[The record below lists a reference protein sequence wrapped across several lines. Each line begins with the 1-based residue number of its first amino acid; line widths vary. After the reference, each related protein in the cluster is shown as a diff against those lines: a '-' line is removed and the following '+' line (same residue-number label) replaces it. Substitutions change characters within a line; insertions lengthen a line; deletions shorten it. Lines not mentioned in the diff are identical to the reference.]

1 MTDRSKETFR
11 SSVEFH
17 VLNKQ
22 EAQKVRV
29 AQHCKGVVTRAMES
43 PSVRQF
49 FILAKLLNS
58 PQHNPSMHSLKSP
71 FTDPSTKSVCISGG
85 LIHTNCSYEQP
96 GGACALGKAGQGLLY
111 SRCSKNWELILA
123 GANDDLNVVC
133 LTGRGWEKVTFVPN
147 EHLVK
152 AFMRNK
158 APPYP
163 DLATW
168 GGERDW
174 PHWPASPV
182 LYTVSLANLSA

>member
-1 MTDRSKETFR
+1 MFFVFFSYCVITPKRKKKKKTIGITLTSTLMTDRSKETFR

-96 GGACALGKAGQGLLY
+96 GGPVPWVKLGKACFTVGAQKIENSSLL
-111 SRCSKNWELILA
+111 EPMMI
-123 GANDDLNVVC
+123 
-133 LTGRGWEKVTFVPN
+133 
-147 EHLVK
+147 
-152 AFMRNK
+152 
-158 APPYP
+158 
-163 DLATW
+163 
-168 GGERDW
+168 
-174 PHWPASPV
+174 
-182 LYTVSLANLSA
+182 